1 MDNFYFDLVAEIFVY
16 IMNFN
21 NLCDLLSMKRGG
33 SLNVSRLVKQAQK
46 GNKEALLQLILADQD
61 AYYRLAYSYMKN
73 EHDAMD
79 AMEDMIVTVY
89 EKLGQLQKG
98 EAFYSWSKTI
108 LVNRCKTLLRKKEQL
123 LLLEHDREPVLASL
137 TDDNPFR
144 HTESEMDMQV
154 LLSHLN
160 ARQREAIELRFVH
173 DLAYQTI
180 ADMTGAP
187 VGTIKSRI
195 SKGMLKLKAMIG
207 GDRYENDRGEITGAQ
222 TEHEYR
228 KGTI

>member
-1 MDNFYFDLVAEIFVY
+1 
-16 IMNFN
+16 MNI
-21 NLCDLLSMKRGG
+21 
-33 SLNVSRLVKQAQK
+33 SRLVKQAKK
-46 GNKEALLQLILADQD
+46 GNKEALLQLIIADQD

-79 AMEDMIVTVY
+79 AMEDMIVTLY
-89 EKLGQLQKG
+89 EKLDQLHKG

-108 LVNRCKTLLRKKEQL
+108 LVNRCKKILRIKERFL
-123 LLLEHDREPVLASL
+123 PLGDEGEPSLAAL
-137 TDDNPFR
+137 TDDNPY
-144 HTESEMDMQV
+144 HYTESDMDMQV

-160 ARQREAIELRFVH
+160 ERQREAIELRYVH
-173 DLAYQTI
+173 DLPYQTI

-195 SKGMLKLKAMIG
+195 SQGIQKLKVMIG

-222 TEHEYR
+222 TDLKYR
-228 KGTI
+228 TGTVRT